1 MINHKIEDSTAK
13 HLNWDRLLHY
23 KFVTQSARE
32 NFFNQ
37 QALCHMPH
45 LPYTFIRKDAE
56 LAR

>member
-23 KFVTQSARE
+23 KFVSVLE
-32 NFFNQ
+32 KNF
-37 QALCHMPH
+37 LISKHCHMPH